1 MALLYKYKD
10 VTYKYID
17 QMKSYQGCGI
27 AMHAVSEMRASL
39 LFFFW
44 LAGPKKI
51 FWASKKLRVTG
62 PNGIMVAQT
71 FCDIFFMKK
80 RHQISIYKQFSD

>member
-39 LFFFW
+39 LFFFGW
-44 LAGPKKI
+44 LARKKI
-51 FWASKKLRVTG
+51 FGLVK
-62 PNGIMVAQT
+62 N
-71 FCDIFFMKK
+71 
-80 RHQISIYKQFSD
+80 